1 MRRIWSEEG
10 KLARWLDV
18 ELAALDAWGE
28 IGAIPAD
35 DVATIRKH
43 AAPPTQERVAEIEA
57 TTDHDLA
64 AFVDAVAEQLGA
76 EGRWVHYGLT
86 SSDVVD
92 TALALQMRKPGELVL
107 RGIDRAL
114 AAVVRRAEEHRHT
127 VCIGRSHG
135 IHAEP
140 TTFGWKL
147 AGWAFELDRNGGRLA
162 RAVESN
168 RVGQL
173 SGTVGTYGAVDPE
186 V

>member
-18 ELAALDAWGE
+18 ELAALDAWAE
-28 IGAIPAD
+28 IGVIPPD

-43 AAPPTQERVAEIEA
+43 AVPPTPDRVAEIEA

-92 TALALQMRKPGELVL
+92 TALALQMREAGELVL
-107 RGIDRAL
+107 AGALDYRDAMIDRAL
-114 AAVVRRAEEHRHT
+114 EHRVT
-127 VCIGRSHG
+127 
-135 IHAEP
+135 
-140 TTFGWKL
+140 
-147 AGWAFELDRNGGRLA
+147 
-162 RAVESN
+162 
-168 RVGQL
+168 L
-173 SGTVGTYGAVDPE
+173 S
-186 V
+186 